1 MADPRQKI
9 PTEHM
14 NMRQRPDIKAIA
26 REGARAAGVSLTDFV
41 AAAIAEKCNR
51 PDLVPPTMDQEVMA
65 LRESA

>member
-1 MADPRQKI
+1 
-9 PTEHM
+9 M